1 MQEVEDLP
9 RLLRQPEIRYLPPWG
24 QREWS
29 SPHNSWPKNLGSE
42 KAAVNHRNFSFEK
55 RIVSVMHR
63 EGVPMILGT
72 DAMEV
77 GTVPG
82 FSVQQELDN
91 IVDAGLTPFEAL
103 QTATRNASNWFV
115 HPEGG
120 GVFGTITAGE
130 RADLVLLDADPLAD
144 IANVSKIQGV
154 MVQGRWLPKAEL
166 QRMLEALPVAYSD
179 EKKFL
184 TSIVQNRPDTL
195 DKYLYENDPFHKL
208 TNDVMLDLVITKG
221 IGALKQV
228 YSRLQ
233 DVDRT
238 SIALEEATV
247 DDLGFQLL
255 DLNRDTDAIQLFLSN
270 VQMHPASAR
279 AYDSLAQAYL
289 KGGNRMKAF
298 QYFTEALRIDA
309 SFEHA
314 REALADLGTHDAKK

>member
-1 MQEVEDLP
+1 
-9 RLLRQPEIRYLPPWG
+9 
-24 QREWS
+24 
-29 SPHNSWPKNLGSE
+29 
-42 KAAVNHRNFSFEK
+42 
-55 RIVSVMHR
+55 
-63 EGVPMILGT
+63 
-72 DAMEV
+72 
-77 GTVPG
+77 
-82 FSVQQELDN
+82 
-91 IVDAGLTPFEAL
+91 
-103 QTATRNASNWFV
+103 
-115 HPEGG
+115 
-120 GVFGTITAGE
+120 
-130 RADLVLLDADPLAD
+130 
-144 IANVSKIQGV
+144 
-154 MVQGRWLPKAEL
+154 
-166 QRMLEALPVAYSD
+166 MLEALPVAYSD

-314 REALADLGTHDAKK
+314 REALADLGTHDANK